1 MHELI
6 EALRAIMLDKN
17 LSPEYAS
24 GYIGC
29 SGNQIRRW
37 FKGRSNP
44 TPLYREAILRG
55 IEKIK
60 REAI

>member
-1 MHELI
+1 MKDLI
-6 EALRAIMLDKN
+6 ESLKTTLLDKA
-17 LSPEYAS
+17 LSPEQAS

-37 FKGRSNP
+37 FRGTSRP
-44 TPLYREAILRG
+44 TPIYREAIRVG

>member
-1 MHELI
+1 MKELI
-6 EALRAIMLDKN
+6 ESLRQVLLDKS
-17 LSPEYAS
+17 LSPEQGS

-37 FKGRSNP
+37 FKGAKP
-44 TPLYREAILRG
+44 TPIYREAIRVG

>member
-1 MHELI
+1 MKDLI
-6 EALRAIMLDKN
+6 ESLKTTLLDKA
-17 LSPEYAS
+17 LSPEQAS

-37 FKGRSNP
+37 FRGTSRP

>member
-1 MHELI
+1 MNELI
-6 EALRAIMLDKN
+6 ELLKQALIEKS
-17 LSPEYAS
+17 LSPEQAS

-37 FKGRSNP
+37 FRGDSRP
-44 TPLYREAILRG
+44 TPIYREAIRVG

>member
-1 MHELI
+1 MKDLI
-6 EALRAIMLDKN
+6 ESLKATLLDKS
-17 LSPEYAS
+17 LSPEQAS

-37 FKGRSNP
+37 FRGDSHP
-44 TPLYREAILRG
+44 TPIYREAIRVG